1 MKPNRILQRITCS
14 TLMTLAVTLPFI
26 KANCSLAQVSV
37 ISVGGNNAC
46 QLDWKQV
53 HDADSTAWNFT
64 GDLGDRN
71 DLSKIYYHSPSG
83 LYIRIS
89 VAQRWNWNGKKAAP
103 SLNQPELPDDNR
115 FVPKITDYSHYGT
128 GGYNLGEYLF
138 AIGLNTTNH
147 DLSVN
152 DANNKIEIEFFQDS
166 SLTQKAE
173 VEDLN
178 FVATD
183 LDSGAMNTEQI
194 VIDVEDR
201 AGNEPTINFDRPLNT
216 TIDDNLINLGSNT
229 VTGVDQEIIDSTGNV
244 APVIKGNTHKLSLT
258 YKLINSP
265 TTSSNDSLNKYTYL
279 SNLSWC
285 GHASKFPGDEPI
297 DIGDPVVLQNIP
309 FAD

>member
-1 MKPNRILQRITCS
+1 
-14 TLMTLAVTLPFI
+14 MTLAVTLPFL
-26 KANCSLAQVSV
+26 KASCSLARASV
-37 ISVGGNNAC
+37 ISVGGDNAC

-71 DLSKIYYHSPSG
+71 DLSRVYYHSPSK

-103 SLNQPELPDDNR
+103 SLNQPELSDDNR

-128 GGYNLGEYLF
+128 GGYGLGEYLF

-152 DANNKIEIEFFQDS
+152 DAKNKIEIEFFQDS

-173 VEDLN
+173 VKNLN

-183 LDSGAMNTEQI
+183 LDSGNTNTEQI
-194 VIDVEDR
+194 VIEVEDST
-201 AGNEPTINFDRPLNT
+201 GNQPILNFDRPLKSS
-216 TIDDNLINLGSNT
+216 IDNNLIDLSSNT
-229 VTGVDQEIIDSTGNV
+229 VTGVAQEIIDSTGNI
-244 APVIKGNTHKLSLT
+244 APVIQGNTHKLSLT
-258 YKLINSP
+258 YQLKNSP
-265 TTSSNDSLNKYTYL
+265 TTSSNDAFNKYTYL

-285 GHASKFPGDEPI
+285 GQASNFPDDEPI
-297 DIGDPVVLQNIP
+297 DLGDPVGFENLP
-309 FAD
+309 PAD

>member
-1 MKPNRILQRITCS
+1 MKSNRLLQRITCS
-14 TLMTLAVTLPFI
+14 TLMTLAVTLPFL
-26 KANCSLAQVSV
+26 KASCSLAQASV
-37 ISVGGNNAC
+37 ISVGGDNAC

-53 HDADSTAWNFT
+53 HQADTTAWNFT

-71 DLSKIYYHSPSG
+71 DLSKVYYHTPSG

-103 SLNQPELPDDNR
+103 SLSQPELPDDNR
-115 FVPKITDYSHYGT
+115 SVPKITDYSHYGT
-128 GGYNLGEYLF
+128 GGYGLDEYLF

-173 VEDLN
+173 VKDLN

-183 LDSGAMNTEQI
+183 LDSGDTNTEQI
-194 VIDVEDR
+194 VIEVEDI
-201 AGNEPTINFDRPLNT
+201 AGNEPLLNFDRPLNSA
-216 TIDDNLINLGSNT
+216 IDNNLINLGSKT
-229 VTGVDQEIIDSTGNV
+229 VTGVAQEITDSTGNI
-244 APVIKGNTHKLSLT
+244 APVIQGNTHKLSLT
-258 YKLINSP
+258 YQLKNSP
-265 TTSSNDSLNKYTYL
+265 TTSSNDTFNKYTYL

-285 GHASKFPGDEPI
+285 GQASSFPNDEPV
-297 DIGDPVVLQNIP
+297 DIPDTNTKIVYV
-309 FAD
+309 D